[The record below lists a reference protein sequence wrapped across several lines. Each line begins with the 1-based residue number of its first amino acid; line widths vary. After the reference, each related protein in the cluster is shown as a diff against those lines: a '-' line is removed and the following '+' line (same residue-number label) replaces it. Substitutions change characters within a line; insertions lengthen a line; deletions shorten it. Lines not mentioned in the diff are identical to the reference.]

1 MKNLPELKGVFL
13 VGIIAGIIAT
23 GVWLC
28 LGTILNLPAEVTPWL
43 SGAFV
48 IALGMII
55 GIIFPKITAF
65 LIDIISV
72 LILTTTTWLI
82 YYYDTLSTIDTA
94 FITNL
99 MLSTACFIILAI
111 LGTIASIISL
121 QIRSR
126 YE

>member
-1 MKNLPELKGVFL
+1 MKILPELKGVFL

-28 LGTILNLPAEVTPWL
+28 LGMILNPPAEVTSWL

-72 LILTTTTWLI
+72 LILTITTWLI
-82 YYYDTLSTIDTA
+82 YYYNTLSTIDAA
-94 FITNL
+94 FITDL
-99 MLSTACFIILAI
+99 MLSTAYFIILAI
-111 LGTIASIISL
+111 LGTIASTISL
-121 QIRSR
+121 QIRYR